1 MIDTGDR
8 LRAPTPGPTV
18 LLFGPLALSIDVA
31 AVARIRQV
39 VVENDEN
46 HWILETIAGL
56 PQHWKTITSS
66 IPALKTKLGLRQL
79 EDLKHTFQTGTQLGT
94 PVPLPNKILI
104 PLVIISHLTQYAAF
118 LERNNTELDARSDI
132 FGTSAT
138 DKETLGL
145 CTGLLS
151 AFVVSSTGS
160 REQFRKYGAVA
171 IRLGM
176 LIGMVVDAHDEASE
190 PSKSLSTAWNSVE
203 SGEEMLRIVESF
215 PETYVSVNYDENRA
229 TVTTVASAI
238 SKLQQQLRT
247 AGLIASEVSLHGR
260 FHAECNREKLSS
272 LLDFCDGHPA
282 FQFPNATELVVP
294 TRSNRGG
301 DLINRGSLH
310 HHALQSI
317 LAEPPQWFQ
326 TVSIVRE
333 ARLQNKDSSIISF
346 GPERSV
352 PPSLLRGLNPQV
364 FHLADLDAVSL
375 RLETS
380 QKELLRAYSDNDI
393 AVVGMSCKVAGAE
406 NLEEFWDLLC
416 SGRSQHKEVPKERFT
431 FETVYRDTDPKR
443 KWFGNFIDSYD
454 KFDHKFFKK
463 SPRESASMD
472 PQQRQFLQCAYQ
484 TVEQSGYFHSAN
496 PDRRVGCYVG
506 VCACDYDCNI
516 ACHAPNAFTATG
528 NLKSFIGGKVSH
540 YFGWTGP
547 GLTIDT
553 ACSSSA
559 VAVHQ
564 ACRAI
569 ISGECNAALAGGTH
583 VMTNPLWFQNLAG
596 ASFLSTTGQCK
607 PFDAKADGYCRGEG
621 VASVFLKRL
630 STAVADGDQI
640 IGVVAATAVQQNEN
654 CTPIFVPNAPSLS
667 DLFRTVTNQAR
678 LKPAQ
683 ISVVEAHGT
692 GTPVGDPAEYDSVR
706 QVLGGSVRNKSL
718 TISSVKGA
726 VGHIECTSGIVSMI
740 KILLMIQKG
749 MIPPQASFSAINPAI
764 KATPADHMSIPTSL
778 QTWDVD
784 FRAAL
789 INNYGA
795 SGSNASMVLTQS
807 PFVSRTKAIESPI
820 ETSASAKY
828 PFWLCG
834 LDDLSLRRYAKAVRK
849 FISNK
854 ANSSK
859 NLSLSNISFNA
870 ARQSNRSLDRAV
882 TFSVRSLDELDQKL
896 AALEKGDGSVAP
908 VIRPKSKPVVICFG
922 GQVSTF
928 VGLDQDV
935 YHRVAILRKHLDN
948 VDAVARSLGA
958 GSIFPGIF
966 ESTPVKDTVKLQIM
980 LFAIQYACARSWIES
995 GIQPAAVVG
1004 HSFGELTALCISQ
1017 VLTLEDTLKMIITRA
1032 TLIRDT
1038 WGAEKGAMMAVE
1050 ADLSDVEKLLAQ
1062 SNKTCQ
1068 NEKPASIACYN
1079 GPRSFTLAGSS
1090 AAIDAVANT
1099 ASASFSS
1106 MRTKRLNVTNAFHC
1120 SLVDPL
1126 VESLEQGAKGL
1137 TFRRPT
1143 IPVERATE
1151 FPTQEKH
1158 TTKFVADH
1166 MRNPVY
1172 FNHAVQRLV
1181 KQYPSCVFL
1190 EAGSN
1195 STITS
1200 MAGRAL
1206 GNPSGSHF
1214 QAINITSDDAW
1225 NKLTD
1230 ATVNLWK
1237 AGTGVH
1243 HWAHQAAQTK
1253 EHTPLLL
1260 PPYQFEEARH
1270 WVELKDPPKLAA
1282 PLPEQKTDSNS
1293 DRLPEGLLTF
1303 VGYQDNK
1310 KRLAKFRVNTMIS
1323 KYDRLIE
1330 GHIIAQ
1336 TAPICPATVQ
1346 LDLVIEAVR
1355 SIRPDLG
1362 AAKLEPQIH
1371 VVENQSPI
1379 CINPGR
1385 AVWIEAEEDATGKN
1399 PSWDFQVFSTDMPQ
1413 GSAKT
1418 LHTTGKIVFCSTE
1431 DLTLKLEFARL
1442 ERLVGHARCEEL
1454 LQSGDVDEILANRNI
1469 YKIFAEIVDYGED
1482 YRGLQKL
1489 VGCGNQ
1495 SAGHVVKKY
1504 NPESWLDAH
1513 LADSFCQVGG
1523 IFVNCMTE
1531 RSPSDM
1537 FIANGIE
1544 QWIRS
1549 PKLRPGD
1556 SRPESFHVLA
1566 NHHRS
1571 SDKAFLTDVFVF
1583 NPKSGALIEA
1593 ILGISYV
1600 KIPKASMSKLLSRLT
1615 VGGATVAAPSEP
1627 ARVEPAKVTLFEAA
1641 PTEIVLPQQ
1650 TSYTKAPKAPKPPKA
1665 KKQSAPRVDVAPKV
1679 KDILAELSGL
1689 ELDEIKDDSQLADLG
1704 IDSLMGMEMA
1714 HEIESCFKITLPESE
1729 LMEIVDM
1736 PSLIKCV
1743 QKNVAGD
1750 AGSSGES
1757 VEQSDEEYSSDSE
1770 TKSYSPS
1777 ESSVLSGHP
1786 TGLTTP
1792 AADFDKDEYLD
1803 DSLSTHGD
1811 DLKLPFSTV
1820 MEAFNET
1827 KAQIDDKI
1835 AEYGQTN
1842 YFNEVMP
1849 IQTQM
1854 CVALTLE
1861 AFDQLGHGLRDAQP
1875 GQKFARISHPKE
1887 HTRLVDYLYQ
1897 MLEKESHI
1905 INVDGNSIT
1914 RTAVPAPTKSSK
1926 EILQDLLAR
1935 FPDQNTADK
1944 LTFYTGSNLA
1954 EVLKGTTD
1962 GIKLI
1967 FGTPEGRELV
1977 SGLYA
1982 EWPLNRLFYK
1992 QMEDFLARLVSKLDM
2007 SEGPLKILEMGAG
2020 TGGTTKWLVP
2030 LLASLN
2036 VPVEY
2041 TFTDLAPS
2049 FVAAARKKFKP
2060 YPFMK
2065 FRAHDIEKAPADDL
2079 IGTQHIVVASNAV
2092 HATHSLRESGMNI
2105 RKALRPDG
2113 FLMML
2118 EMTGTLYWVDMIFGL
2133 FEGWWV
2139 FDDGRTH
2146 AVTHELRW
2154 EKELQAVGYGHVDWT
2169 DGARPE
2175 NQCEKLI
2182 IAMASGERCER
2193 LPLPSISAPAPVKT
2207 LSADLAARQAVVDRY
2222 VRDMTAGFSEA
2233 LENAASATTTTP
2245 KANNPTGKCVLVTG
2259 ATGSLGSHLI
2269 AQFASLPDVTRVVCL
2284 NRRSRTD
2291 PNERQKQA
2299 LVKKGIF
2306 LSDDAARKLT
2316 VFETDLAKPH
2326 LGLPREDY
2334 EDLVDAVTHVVHNA
2348 WLMNAKWPLRNFEA
2362 QFHIM
2367 RNLLTLSREISSRRV
2382 RVPGADK
2389 VTFQFI
2395 SSIATVGHRPLWS
2408 GSPVVPEDRMTIE
2421 SVLPTGYGDAKYV
2434 CELMLDATLHRHPD
2448 RFRAMVVRPG
2458 QIAGSSASGY
2468 WNPMEHLSFLV
2479 KSSQTL
2485 QALPDFEGVLS
2496 WTPVDVVAGTLVD
2509 LAVRMPETRDC
2520 CYPVYHVDNPVRQPW
2535 RQMIPVLADA
2545 LGIPADTGVVPFAE
2559 WVRRVREHPRRVEG
2573 PEGENPAFLL
2583 IDFLDDNFL
2592 RMSCGGLLL
2601 DTKKVREHS
2610 PTLAKAG
2617 PVSDEVARL
2626 FVQSWKDMGFLRP

>member
-1 MIDTGDR
+1 MIDMGDR
-8 LRAPTPGPTV
+8 LRHPMAGPTV
-18 LLFGPLALSIDVA
+18 LLFGPLALSFDETA
-31 AVARIRQV
+31 FTQIRKT
-39 VVENDEN
+39 VVENDDH
-46 HWILETIAGL
+46 HWILETIDGL

-66 IPALKTKLGLRQL
+66 IPSLQNESGLSLL
-79 EDLKHTFQTGTQLGT
+79 EDLKDALRTGRRLGT
-94 PVPLPNKILI
+94 PFPLPNMLLI
-104 PLVIISHLTQYAAF
+104 PLVIISHLTQYMTF
-118 LERNNTELDARSDI
+118 VERSNTELDSRSDL
-132 FGTSAT
+132 FSTST
-138 DKETLGL
+138 TNKETLGL

-151 AFVVSSTGS
+151 AFAVSSTDS
-160 REQFRKYGAVA
+160 KEKFRKYGAVA
-171 IRLGM
+171 VRLGM
-176 LIGMVVDAHDEASE
+176 LIGMVVDAQDEVSE
-190 PSKSLSTAWNSVE
+190 PSKSLSTAWNSAE
-203 SGEEMLRIVESF
+203 NGEEMLRIVNSF

-229 TVTTVASAI
+229 TVTTAASSI
-238 SKLQQQLRT
+238 SKLQQRLRT

-260 FHAECNREKLSS
+260 FHAKCNRPKLGS
-272 LLDFCDGHPA
+272 LLDFCDNYPE
-282 FQFPNATELVVP
+282 FQFPNAAELVVP

-301 DLINRGSLH
+301 DLITQGSLH

-326 TVSIVRE
+326 TVSAVRE
-333 ARLQNKDSSIISF
+333 GALRQKDSSIVSF
-346 GPERSV
+346 GPEKSV

-364 FHLADLDAVSL
+364 FHLADLDAMNL
-375 RLETS
+375 RLEAS
-380 QKELLRAYSDNDI
+380 QQKGLLRAFSDNDI

-416 SGRSQHKEVPKERFT
+416 SGKSQHKEVPKERFT
-431 FETVYRDTDPKR
+431 FETVFRDVDPKR
-443 KWFGNFIDSYD
+443 KWYGNFIDSYD

-472 PQQRQFLQCAYQ
+472 PQQRHFLQCAYQ

-496 PDRRVGCYVG
+496 PDRRVGCFVG
-506 VCACDYDCNI
+506 LCACDYDCNI

-528 NLKSFIGGKVSH
+528 NLKGFAGGKVSH

-569 ISGECNAALAGGTH
+569 IGGECNAALAGGTH

-630 STAVADGDQI
+630 STAVADGNQI
-640 IGVVAATAVQQNEN
+640 LGVVAATAVQQNEN

-667 DLFRTVTNQAR
+667 DLFRNVTSQAR

-692 GTPVGDPAEYDSVR
+692 GTPVGDPAEYDSIR
-706 QVLGGSVRNKSL
+706 QVLGGSARNNSL

-726 VGHIECTSGIVSMI
+726 VGHIECTSGIVSMV
-740 KILLMIQKG
+740 KTLLMINKG
-749 MIPPQASFSAINPAI
+749 MIPPQASFKTINPAI
-764 KATPADHMSIPTSL
+764 KATPADHMTVPTSL
-778 QTWDVD
+778 RTWDVD

-807 PFVSRTKAIESPI
+807 PFVSTKAVQG
-820 ETSASAKY
+820 SAAAPAGAKY

-834 LDDLSLRRYAKAVRK
+834 LDDHSLRRYAKALRK
-849 FISNK
+849 FVSSNGS
-854 ANSSK
+854 SSK
-859 NLSLSNISFNA
+859 DLSNISFNA

-882 TFSVRSLDELDQKL
+882 IFSVRSIDELDQKL
-896 AALEKGDGSVAP
+896 AALEKGDSS
-908 VIRPKSKPVVICFG
+908 ITSISRPKSKPVVLCFG

-935 YHRVAILRKHLDN
+935 YQRIAILRKHLDN

-966 ESTPVKDTVKLQIM
+966 ESTPVTDTVKLQTM

-1017 VLTLEDTLKMIITRA
+1017 VLTLEDTMKMIISRA
-1032 TLIRDT
+1032 THIRDA
-1038 WGAEKGAMMAVE
+1038 WGSEKGAMLAVE
-1050 ADLSDVEKLLAQ
+1050 AELKDVENLLIE
-1062 SNKTCQ
+1062 SNKTCPH
-1068 NEKPASIACYN
+1068 EKPASIACFN
-1079 GPRSFTLAGSS
+1079 GPRSFTLAGST
-1090 AAIDAVANT
+1090 AAIDAVAKT
-1099 ASASFSS
+1099 VSTSFLA
-1106 MRTKRLNVTNAFHC
+1106 MRSKRLNVTNAFHC
-1120 SLVDPL
+1120 ALVDPL
-1126 VESLEQGAKGL
+1126 VESLEQSAKGL

-1151 FPTQEKH
+1151 FPTEEKH
-1158 TTKFVADH
+1158 TAKFVADH

-1172 FNHAVQRLV
+1172 FNHAVQRLA
-1181 KQYPSCVFL
+1181 KQYPECVFL

-1206 GNPSGSHF
+1206 GNPNGSHF

-1230 ATVNLWK
+1230 GTVNLWK
-1237 AGTGVH
+1237 AGNGVH

-1270 WVELKDPPKLAA
+1270 WTELKPPPKLVA
-1282 PLPEQKTDSNS
+1282 PPPAQRTDSEG

-1303 VGYQDNK
+1303 VGYKDNK
-1310 KRLAKFRVNTMIS
+1310 KNLAKFRVNTMIP
-1323 KYDRLIE
+1323 KYSRLLE
-1330 GHIIAQ
+1330 GHVIAQ

-1379 CINPGR
+1379 CTNPGR
-1385 AVWIEAEEDATGKN
+1385 AVWIEVDEDATGKS
-1399 PSWDFQVFSTDMPQ
+1399 PSWNFQVFSTDMPQ

-1442 ERLVGHARCEEL
+1442 ERLVGHARCVEL
-1454 LQSGDVDEILANRNI
+1454 LQSGEVDEILANRNI

-1495 SAGHVVKKY
+1495 SAGRVVKMY
-1504 NPESWLDAH
+1504 NPETWLDAH

-1531 RSPSDM
+1531 RSPTDM

-1556 SRPESFHVLA
+1556 PRPDAFHVLA

-1583 NPKSGALIEA
+1583 NPKNGALIEA

-1600 KIPKASMSKLLSRLT
+1600 QIPKASMSKLLSRLT

-1627 ARVEPAKVTLFEAA
+1627 AKVEPAKVTLFEAA
-1641 PTEIVLPQQ
+1641 PTEIVSPRS
-1650 TSYTKAPKAPKPPKA
+1650 TASTKAPKAPKPAKA
-1665 KKQSAPRVDVAPKV
+1665 KKQSAPKVDVAPKV

-1714 HEIESCFKITLPESE
+1714 HEIENCFKITLPESE

-1743 QKNVAGD
+1743 QKNVGGD

-1757 VEQSDEEYSSDSE
+1757 TEQSEEEDSSDSE

-1777 ESSVLSGHP
+1777 ESSILSGHP

-1792 AADFDKDEYLD
+1792 AADFDKEEYLD
-1803 DSLSTHGD
+1803 DSLSTVGE
-1811 DLKLPFSTV
+1811 DLKLPFATV

-1827 KAQIDDKI
+1827 KAQTDDKI
-1835 AEYGQTN
+1835 AEHGQTN
-1842 YFNEVMP
+1842 YFDTVMP
-1849 IQTQM
+1849 MQTEM

-1861 AFDQLGHGLRDAQP
+1861 AFDQLGHGLRDAKP
-1875 GQKFARISHPKE
+1875 GQKFTRISHPKE
-1887 HTRLVDYLYQ
+1887 HTRLVDYLYL

-1905 INVDGNSIT
+1905 INVDGDSIT
-1914 RTAVPAPTKSSK
+1914 RTAVPAPTRTSK

-1935 FPDQNTADK
+1935 FPDQNTADR

-1954 EVLKGTTD
+1954 EVLRGVTD

-1967 FGTPEGRELV
+1967 FGTAEGRELV
-1977 SGLYA
+1977 SAMYA

-2007 SEGPLKILEMGAG
+2007 SQGPLKVLEMGAG

-2049 FVAAARKKFKP
+2049 FVAAARKKFKS

-2079 IGTQHIVVASNAV
+2079 IGTQHVVIASNAV

-2118 EMTGTLYWVDMIFGL
+2118 EMTGTLYWVDMTFGL
-2133 FEGWWV
+2133 FEGWWF

-2175 NQCEKLI
+2175 NKCEKLI

-2193 LPLPSISAPAPVKT
+2193 LPLPSIVKS
-2207 LSADLAARQAVVDRY
+2207 LSADLVARQTVVDRY
-2222 VRDMTAGFSEA
+2222 VRDMTDGFSEA
-2233 LENAASATTTTP
+2233 LENALSATTTP
-2245 KANNPTGKCVLVTG
+2245 KANPAGKCVLVTG

-2269 AQFASLPDVTRVVCL
+2269 SHFASLPDVTRVVCL

-2291 PNERQKQA
+2291 PKERQKQA
-2299 LVKKGIF
+2299 LAKKGITLPDGAADK
-2306 LSDDAARKLT
+2306 LS
-2316 VFETDLAKPH
+2316 VFETDMSKPQ
-2326 LGLPREDY
+2326 LGVPAQDY
-2334 EDLVDAVTHVVHNA
+2334 EDLVEDVTHIVHNA
-2348 WLMNAKWPLRNFEA
+2348 WLMNAKWPLRNFEP

-2367 RNLLTLSREISSRRV
+2367 RNLLTLAREISSRRV
-2382 RVPGADK
+2382 ASADAR

-2408 GSPVVPEDRMTIE
+2408 GEAVVPEERMTIA
-2421 SVLPTGYGDAKYV
+2421 SVLPTGYGDAKYA
-2434 CELMLDATLHRHPD
+2434 CERMLDATLHRHPG

-2458 QIAGSSASGY
+2458 QIAGSSTSGY

-2485 QALPDFEGVLS
+2485 GALPAFDGLLS
-2496 WTPVDVVAGTLVD
+2496 WTPVDVVARTIAD
-2509 LAVRMPETRDC
+2509 LADARTS
-2520 CYPVYHVDNPVRQPW
+2520 CYPVYHVDNPIRQPW
-2535 RQMIPVLADA
+2535 RDMIPVLADA
-2545 LGIPADTGVVPFAE
+2545 LDLPVNTGVIPFRD
-2559 WVRRVREHPRRVEG
+2559 WVRRVRDRPRRVDG

-2601 DTKKVREHS
+2601 DTKKAREHS
-2610 PTLAKAG
+2610 RTLADTG
-2617 PVSDEVARL
+2617 PVGDEVARL